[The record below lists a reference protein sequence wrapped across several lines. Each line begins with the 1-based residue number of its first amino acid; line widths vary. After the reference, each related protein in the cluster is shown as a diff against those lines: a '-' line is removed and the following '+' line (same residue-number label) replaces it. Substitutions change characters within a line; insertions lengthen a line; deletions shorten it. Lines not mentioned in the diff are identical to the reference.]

1 MITSHISLTGRK
13 RIRKSFGTI
22 NEVAEMPNLI
32 DVQKASY
39 EKFLVAESS
48 SSEESATTKGLYRV
62 FDSVFPISDFTDTSE
77 LQFVS
82 YKLGKSKYD
91 VEECRQRGL
100 TYAAPLRVKFRL
112 IIYDLDEETGIK
124 SVRSIL
130 EQDVYMGDMPL
141 MTEKGTF
148 VVNGTERVVVSQMH
162 RSPGVFFDHD
172 KGKGHSSGKILFN
185 ARIIPYR
192 GSWLDFEFDAKDN
205 VFVRIDR
212 RRKLPVSLI
221 LKSLNMSE
229 EDILK
234 EFYEI
239 IKYEKVK
246 GGWVTEL
253 APSRLLTMK
262 YDFDIKA
269 ANGKIAFNK
278 DVRINAR
285 LIKKA
290 EESGF
295 TSLLFPNESIEN
307 QYSAIDSVN
316 EETGEIFLEA
326 GQILDEEALANLEEQ
341 GVKTVSVISLSNRIG
356 PYIRNT
362 LIEADKTSSRVEALA
377 DIYRIMRPGEPPTEE
392 TSERL
397 FYDLFFTK
405 ASFVK
410 EEVECRSEPS
420 SKSKVHKVLS
430 KELMES
436 AGSWII
442 DSGDD
447 WSLITLSAVA
457 RDDLPA
463 TFWVNNKNITPVRSE
478 RYDLSAV
485 GRVKINNRVSVNAED
500 TVTEIRRQDIIGVL
514 KVLIGLRDGIGAVDD
529 IDHLGNRRVRSVG
542 ELLENQYRIGLS
554 RMERAVREKMSSAEI
569 DSVMPQDLI
578 NSKPAQASIR
588 EFFGSSQLSQFM
600 DQTNPLSE
608 ITHKRRVSALG
619 PGGLTR
625 ERAGFE
631 VRDVHPTHY
640 GRICPIETPEGPN
653 IGLINSLATHA
664 KINKYGFIESPYR
677 VVKSEKV
684 TSDVIYLSA
693 MEESNYTIAQ
703 ANASLTSVGKFEDDL
718 VSCRKDGDFVMV
730 HPKNIDFID
739 VSPKQLVSVA
749 AALIPFLEND
759 DANRALM
766 GSNMQRQAV
775 PLIKA
780 QAPLVGTGMEAKVA
794 ADSGSAVAA
803 RRSGYVDQV
812 DASRIVIS
820 VADPENP
827 ERTIG
832 VDIYNLLKFQRS
844 NQNTAINQRPLVKVG
859 DRANVGDI
867 IADGPSTDLGELALG
882 RNVLVAFMPYNGYN
896 YEDSILISERV
907 VQEDVFTSI
916 HIEEFDVMA
925 RDTKLGPEEISR
937 DIPNVGEEALKN
949 LDEAGIVYIGA
960 EVSSNDVLVGKVT
973 PKGET
978 PATPEEKL
986 LRAIFGEKAADVRDS
1001 SLRLPPGVTG
1011 TVVEVRVFSR
1021 RGVDKDE
1028 RALEIER
1035 EGISRFAEDRDDE
1048 LRIIENNVFDRL
1060 RGLLLANKA
1069 VEGPKGFKKDQKI
1082 DSDTLSSFTLGQC
1095 WQFVVSSEKIMLEVE
1110 TLKNE
1115 FDNEIKRLQVRFEE
1129 KVDKI
1134 QDGDELLP
1142 GVLKMVKVFV
1152 AVKRKLQPGDKMAGR
1167 HGNKGVISKIA
1178 LVEDMP
1184 YLEDGTPVDIVLN
1197 PLGVPSRMNVGQIL
1211 ETHLGWASAGLG
1223 KQISDIVNKYQKDE
1237 RISKLKEKFKSVYGS
1252 QVWKNA
1258 EKDINDEDLLE
1269 LAGNLK
1275 KGVPMATPVFDG
1287 AHEED
1292 IKVQLKAAERDLSGQ
1307 VTLTD
1312 GRTGDVFDRQITVGY
1327 VYMLKLH
1334 HLVDDKIHARSIGP
1348 YSLVTQQPLGG
1359 KAQFGGQRFGE
1370 MEVWALQAYGASY
1383 TLQEML
1389 TVKSDDVS
1397 GRTKVYEAIIRG
1409 EDSFESGIPESFN
1422 VLTKELQAL
1431 CLNVGLNTRDKP

>member
-1 MITSHISLTGRK
+1 MNTSQLSLTGRK
-13 RIRKSFGTI
+13 RIRKSFGSI

-32 DVQKASY
+32 AVQKASY
-39 EKFLVAESS
+39 EQFLTSHTEDNIL
-48 SSEESATTKGLYRV
+48 SEIGLYKV
-62 FDSVFPISDFTDTSE
+62 FDSVFPINDFNDTCE

-82 YKLGKSKYD
+82 YVLGRSKYD

-100 TYAAPLRVKFRL
+100 TYAAPLKVKFKL
-112 IIYDLDEETGIK
+112 IIYDIEEETNVK

-141 MTEKGTF
+141 MTDKGTF

-172 KGKGHSSGKILFN
+172 KGKGHASGKILYN

-192 GSWLDFEFDAKDN
+192 GSWIDFEFDAKDN
-205 VFVRIDR
+205 LYIRIDR
-212 RRKLPVSLI
+212 RRKLPASLVLKALNMDEETILSSFYETVNYEKIKNGWLVSLDDLRI
-221 LKSLNMSE
+221 EN
-229 EDILK
+229 
-234 EFYEI
+234 
-239 IKYEKVK
+239 IK
-246 GGWVTEL
+246 L
-253 APSRLLTMK
+253 
-262 YDFDIKA
+262 DFDIKTIR
-269 ANGKIAFNK
+269 GKVIFYK
-278 DVRINAR
+278 DQRITPR
-285 LIKKA
+285 LLRKA
-290 EESGF
+290 KEDKIDKIVMPTEE
-295 TSLLFPNESIEN
+295 IIN
-307 QYSAIDSVN
+307 QYSAVDIVN
-316 EETGEIFLEA
+316 YETGQIYIEA
-326 GQILDEEALANLEEQ
+326 GQIIDEEVLKILEDQ
-341 GVKTVSVISLSNRIG
+341 KISEIELLIINNKIG
-356 PYIRNT
+356 PHIRNT
-362 LIEADKTSSRVEALA
+362 LLEADKTNSRVQALA

-405 ASFVK
+405 ANFK
-410 EEVECRSEPS
+410 NEKVECRSDNS
-420 SKSKVHKVLS
+420 YKSKILKVMS

-436 AGSWII
+436 AGTWII
-442 DSGDD
+442 DDVNG
-447 WSLITLSAVA
+447 WSKVILSSEV
-457 RDDLPA
+457 RDGLPS
-463 TFWVNNKNITPVRSE
+463 TFWIKNDNIIQIRSE

-485 GRVKINNRVSVNAED
+485 GRVKLNTRLDNISD
-500 TVTEIRRQDIIGVL
+500 DSITEIRIPDIIGVL
-514 KVLIGLRDGIGAVDD
+514 KVLVGLRDGIGEVDD

-542 ELLENQYRIGLS
+542 ELLENQYRVGLS
-554 RMERAVREKMSSAEI
+554 RMERSIREKMSSTEI
-569 DSVMPQDLI
+569 DTVMPQDLI

-677 VVKSEKV
+677 VVKNEKV
-684 TSDVIYLSA
+684 TSEVKYLSA
-693 MEESNYTIAQ
+693 MEEAKYVIAQ
-703 ANASLTSVGKFEDDL
+703 ANASLEANGKFASDL
-718 VSCRKDGDFVMV
+718 VSCRKDGDFVLV
-730 HPKNIDFID
+730 NPKYIDYID

-775 PLIKA
+775 PLISA
-780 QAPLVGTGMEAKVA
+780 QAPLIGTGMEAKVA
-794 ADSGSAVAA
+794 ADSGSAIAA
-803 RRSGYVDQV
+803 KRSGYIDQV

-820 VADPENP
+820 VIDPDNP

-859 DRANVGDI
+859 DIVNAGDI

-896 YEDSILISERV
+896 YEDSILISQKV
-907 VQEDVFTSI
+907 VHEDVFTSI
-916 HIEEFDVMA
+916 HIEEFDIMA

-960 EVSSNDVLVGKVT
+960 EVGSNDILVGKVT

-978 PATPEEKL
+978 PTTPEEKL

-1001 SLRLPPGVTG
+1001 SLRVPPGVSG

-1035 EGISRFAEDRDDE
+1035 EGIARFAEDRDDE

-1060 RGLLLANKA
+1060 RGLLLNKKA
-1069 VEGPKGFKKDQKI
+1069 IDGPKGVNKNIKI
-1082 DSDTLSSFTLGQC
+1082 TEEIINTYTLGQS
-1095 WQFVVSSEKIMLEVE
+1095 WQFVVSDKKIMSEIEV
-1110 TLKNE
+1110 LKNE
-1115 FDNEIKRLQVRFEE
+1115 FDKEIKRLQVKFEE
-1129 KVDKI
+1129 KVEKI

-1167 HGNKGVISKIA
+1167 HGNKGVISKIS

-1223 KQISDIVNKYQKDE
+1223 KQISEIVNKYQKEE
-1237 RISKLKEKFKSVYGS
+1237 RISKLKSKLKAIYGNKL
-1252 QVWKNA
+1252 WNKA
-1258 EKDINDEDLLE
+1258 EKILKNDEVIE
-1269 LAGNLK
+1269 LANNLK
-1275 KGVPMATPVFDG
+1275 NGVPMATPVFDG
-1287 AHEED
+1287 ANEND
-1292 IKVQLKAAERDLSGQ
+1292 IKKHLEDSNKDVSGQ
-1307 VTLTD
+1307 VKLID
-1312 GRTGDVFDRQITVGY
+1312 GRTGEPFTRQITVGY

-1409 EDSFESGIPESFN
+1409 EDSFESGVPESFN

-1431 CLNVGLNTRDKP
+1431 CLNVGLNNREQT